1 MEKAQAKKER
11 LIAAKGKTTKNSMPK
26 LSNEKC
32 LLAAKGKTKKAAK
45 LKAKPSTKK
54 ETPKPKLTTEELKAF
69 RVELM
74 AKARAAKKVKRGK

>member
-32 LLAAKGKTKKAAK
+32 LLAAKGKTKKAVK
-45 LKAKPSTKK
+45 SEAKPRAKK
-54 ETPKPKLTTEELKAF
+54 QKPKPKMTPEELKAF
-69 RVELM
+69 RIELM
-74 AKARAAKKVKRGK
+74 AKARAAKKAKIVK